1 MPSSILLLQVPGGGC
16 VVGGKAAFSNE
27 ELLQLVVASE
37 VFELL
42 GETGRRLKAVAMSAA
57 KKWAGPEQAASGLL
71 ITYLEKNVPS
81 AKAFLV
87 SQQRLTLKIQSC
99 SR

>member
-1 MPSSILLLQVPGGGC
+1 MGLCI
-16 VVGGKAAFSNE
+16 VGGKAAFSNE

-71 ITYLEKNVPS
+71 ISYLEKNVPS
-81 AKAFLV
+81 AKPFLV
-87 SQQRLTLKIQSC
+87 SNNFWSKKIAKSTI
-99 SR
+99 

>member
-1 MPSSILLLQVPGGGC
+1 MLRLL
-16 VVGGKAAFSNE
+16 GGKAAFNNT

-42 GETGRRLKAVAMSAA
+42 GETGRRLKAVALSAA

-71 ITYLEKNVPS
+71 ITYLEKNVLS
-81 AKAFLV
+81 ASSFLV
-87 SQQRLTLKIQSC
+87 GASLLC
-99 SR
+99 V

>member
-1 MPSSILLLQVPGGGC
+1 M
-16 VVGGKAAFSNE
+16 
-27 ELLQLVVASE
+27 VASE

-71 ITYLEKNVPS
+71 VTYLEKNVPS
-81 AKAFLV
+81 AKPFLV
-87 SQQRLTLKIQSC
+87 SQQSRAKVLQSHSMLKRSSFIPFG
-99 SR
+99 SRPRQGNGR

>member
-1 MPSSILLLQVPGGGC
+1 MESWNETGGDIIA
-16 VVGGKAAFSNE
+16 GGKAAFNNT

-37 VFELL
+37 VFELF
-42 GETGRRLKAVAMSAA
+42 GETGRRLKAVAMTSA

-81 AKAFLV
+81 ARSFQV
-87 SQQRLTLKIQSC
+87 TMEQPSNHT
-99 SR
+99 